1 MKRLNQQTREAV
13 IAFIEKGNTHK
24 LAAEVF
30 GIATRTVTEY
40 MRRVREH
47 GHLKDAPL
55 NRTFRKIDPERL
67 KEFFDERPDATLRE
81 ASDTFGVSITG
92 VFRALRRLKITL
104 KKRSRF
110 TGSATMRTGRCG
122 SRPSIR

>member
-1 MKRLNQQTREAV
+1 MKKLNQQTREAV
-13 IAFIEKGNTHK
+13 VAFIEKGNTRK

-30 GIATRTVTEY
+30 GITRRTVTNY
-40 MRRVREH
+40 LRRKRER

-55 NRTFRKIDPERL
+55 NRTFRKINPERL

-104 KKRSRF
+104 KKDPVLQGARR
-110 TGSATMRTGRCG
+110 
-122 SRPSIR
+122 